1 MINHFFKKKGP
12 FSIKQLADLSD
23 ITLHSSLIDNEILDI
38 KNLFDANKS
47 DITFFHSKKYE
58 NIAANTKA
66 SFCITTKNLE
76 NILPKTCVPLVVE
89 NVLFVTAKVTNIFY
103 PDAAT
108 DDFDQKISNIDKTS
122 LSKTVKYG
130 VNVLVGENVKF
141 GKKPKPF
148 LPITQ
153 QSKIF
158 TLFLIMV
165 FLIITFEPIE
175 QSSPITTLLSIIEL

>member
-66 SFCITTKNLE
+66 SFCITTKNLK
-76 NILPKTCVPLVVE
+76 NILPKTCEAIVVE
-89 NVLFVTAKVTNIFY
+89 NVLLVTAKITNIFY

-108 DDFDQKISNIDKTS
+108 DDFDQRVSSLDKT
-122 LSKTVKYG
+122 LFGKTVKYG
-130 VNVLVGENVKF
+130 INVLVG
-141 GKKPKPF
+141 
-148 LPITQ
+148 
-153 QSKIF
+153 
-158 TLFLIMV
+158 
-165 FLIITFEPIE
+165 
-175 QSSPITTLLSIIEL
+175 